1 LYRAVV
7 LGAGSRAW
15 EISAV
20 RLKSELSQCE
30 HISRIDLYSS
40 TKIQQELSDFW
51 KSHGDFVLANK
62 RGFGY
67 WLWKPYILL
76 NALESLE
83 PAEQGVLYIDA
94 GCSINLKSPTARARF
109 RDYIEISNNS
119 GGLFFELK
127 GENSHKAY
135 TKKGVLATLGARDL
149 EDKNLLVAGVFFLS
163 NSLEAR
169 RFLRNWIEL
178 MTKDDYGSLIDP
190 AKDEL
195 QEQDFIA
202 HRHDQ
207 SLMSIALGD
216 FKFEIKPD
224 ETYFSPNWRS
234 QGLNFPIWATRIR
247 SRFPFVSEGLFMK
260 VVRRLERALYQ

>member
-1 LYRAVV
+1 MYRAVV

-20 RLKSELSQCE
+20 RLNSELSQCE
-30 HISRIDLYSS
+30 HISQIDLYTS
-40 TKIQQELSDFW
+40 TKVQQEPSDFW
-51 KSHGDFVLANK
+51 ESHGDFVLANK
-62 RGFGY
+62 RGFGC

-76 NALESLE
+76 NALDNLG
-83 PAEQGVLYIDA
+83 PVEQGVLYIDA
-94 GCSINLKSPTARARF
+94 GCSINIKSAAARARF
-109 RDYIEISNNS
+109 RDYIEVSNKS

-127 GENSHKAY
+127 GENSHKSY
-135 TKKGVLATLGARDL
+135 TKRGVLAALGSRDL
-149 EDKNLLVAGVFFLS
+149 EDKNLVTAGVFFLS
-163 NSLEAR
+163 NSPEAR
-169 RFLRNWIEL
+169 RFLRRWIEL
-178 MTKDDYGSLIDP
+178 MTMDDYGNLVDP

-195 QEQDFIA
+195 QEPDFIA

-207 SLMSIALGD
+207 SLMSIALVD

-247 SRFPFVSEGLFMK
+247 SRFPFVSESPFMK
-260 VVRRLERALYQ
+260 IVRRLERTLYH

>member
-1 LYRAVV
+1 MYRAVL
-7 LGAGSRAW
+7 LGAGSLAW
-15 EISAV
+15 EKSAV
-20 RLKSELSQCE
+20 RLNSELSQCE
-30 HISRIDLYSS
+30 HINQIDVYTS
-40 TKIQQELSDFW
+40 TKIQQEPVDFW
-51 KSHGDFVLANK
+51 KSHGNFVSVNK

-76 NALESLE
+76 NALENLE

-94 GCSINLKSPTARARF
+94 GCSINIKSAAARARF
-109 RDYIEISNNS
+109 RDYIEVSNKS

-135 TKKGVLATLGARDL
+135 TKRGVLAALGSHDL
-149 EDKNLLVAGVFFLS
+149 VDKNLVSAGVFFLS
-163 NSLEAR
+163 NSPEAR
-169 RFLRNWIEL
+169 RFLRRWIEL
-178 MTKDDYGSLIDP
+178 MTMDDYGNLVDP
-190 AKDEL
+190 GKDEL
-195 QEQDFIA
+195 QEPDFIA

-234 QGLNFPIWATRIR
+234 QGLDFPIWATRIK
-247 SRFPFVSEGLFMK
+247 SRFPFVSESPFMK
-260 VVRRLERALYQ
+260 IVRRLERAFYQ

>member
-1 LYRAVV
+1 MYRAVI

-20 RLKSELSQCE
+20 RLKSELAQCQD
-30 HISRIDLYSS
+30 ISRIDLYST
-40 TKIQQELSDFW
+40 TKVQQELPNFW

-67 WLWKPYILL
+67 WLWKPYILQ

-83 PAEQGVLYIDA
+83 PAEQGVVYIDA
-94 GCSINLKSPTARARF
+94 GCSVNLKSLAARKRF
-109 RDYIEISNNS
+109 RDYIEVSNKS

-135 TKKGVLATLGARDL
+135 TKSGVLEALGARDL
-149 EDKNLLVAGVFFLS
+149 EDKNLLAATVFFLS
-163 NSLEAR
+163 NSPESRKFLE
-169 RFLRNWIEL
+169 NWVKL
-178 MTKDDYGSLIDP
+178 MTMGEYVNLIDP
-190 AKDEL
+190 AEDER
-195 QEQDFIA
+195 QDTDFIG

-207 SLMSIALGD
+207 SLMSIAIRD
-216 FKFEIKPD
+216 FKFEAIPD

-234 QGLNFPIWATRIR
+234 QGLDFPIWATRIR
-247 SRFPFVSEGLFMK
+247 SRFPFVSEGPFMK
-260 VVRRLERALYQ
+260 VVRRLERTLYQ